1 MHACDPLRS
10 HPYLV
15 LCAGP
20 GGMASQQRMI
30 PQLHLATRRQIAGLQ
45 AHVGPMACAYA
56 IPADLDQIAPQAS
69 AWAPL

>member
-1 MHACDPLRS
+1 
-10 HPYLV
+10 
-15 LCAGP
+15 
-20 GGMASQQRMI
+20 MASQQRMI